1 MGKVGLPRSRSG
13 VTTAEACVS
22 CELCRRV
29 VCVVCALCWRC
40 GSIHEME
47 DHAHDRAQKVESTYR
62 ERETSPAALAIS
74 VCV

>member
-29 VCVVCALCWRC
+29 VCVVCALCVARSM
-40 GSIHEME
+40 GRTMRTI
-47 DHAHDRAQKVESTYR
+47 ARRK
-62 ERETSPAALAIS
+62 
-74 VCV
+74 

>member
-22 CELCRRV
+22 CELCV
-29 VCVVCALCWRC
+29 AVSCAWCVRC
-40 GSIHEME
+40 GSIQIME

-62 ERETSPAALAIS
+62 ERETPPAALAIS

>member
-29 VCVVCALCWRC
+29 VCVVCALWLDPWRTMRT
-40 GSIHEME
+40 I
-47 DHAHDRAQKVESTYR
+47 ARRK
-62 ERETSPAALAIS
+62 
-74 VCV
+74 